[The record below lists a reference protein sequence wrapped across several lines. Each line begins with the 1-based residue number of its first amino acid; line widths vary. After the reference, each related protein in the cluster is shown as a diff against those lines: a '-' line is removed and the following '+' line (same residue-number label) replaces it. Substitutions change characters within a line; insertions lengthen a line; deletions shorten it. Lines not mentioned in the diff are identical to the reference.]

1 MNENNR
7 HDLTSRIV
15 TEVEIC
21 PGIKKQT
28 KGKSSSEYML
38 AIVTILIKEQK
49 YRKGK
54 GIAGKHEAWD

>member
-1 MNENNR
+1 MQ
-7 HDLTSRIV
+7 
-15 TEVEIC
+15 VEIC

-28 KGKSSSEYML
+28 KWKSSSEYML

-54 GIAGKHEAWD
+54 GIARKHEAWD